1 MAPESLDASAFLLLT
16 GLGFAVG
23 AVGTLVGAGG
33 GFLLVPALIL
43 LRPEASPA
51 ALAST
56 SLAVVFFNAYSGTL
70 AYVRMGRV
78 DYYAAILFAVAGVPG
93 AVLGVL
99 LVHEVP
105 RGAFEALFGVL
116 LLVAGAEIL
125 REPLG
130 AARRARVEG
139 PAPDLRAD
147 ARSARVGAI
156 GSAYVAAV
164 ASLLGLGGGIVHVP
178 FLVRGLGYP
187 AHVATATSHF
197 VLACMALL
205 ATGVHL
211 ATGSLAGRLDD
222 TLSLAVG
229 VMMGAPLG
237 AALSTRLGGAAI
249 VRALGAALCLVG
261 VRLLGRLW

>member
-1 MAPESLDASAFLLLT
+1 MGPESLDASGFLLLT
-16 GLGFAVG
+16 VLGFAVG
-23 AVGTLVGAGG
+23 ALGTLVGAGG
-33 GFLLVPALIL
+33 GFLLVPALML
-43 LRPEASPA
+43 LRPDASPA

-70 AYVRMGRV
+70 AYIRMGRV
-78 DYYAAILFAVAGVPG
+78 DTYAAVLFALAGVPG

-116 LLVAGAEIL
+116 LLGAGAEIL
-125 REPLG
+125 RQPLG
-130 AARRARVEG
+130 AARRRPAQG
-139 PAPDLRAD
+139 SAPDLRAD
-147 ARSARVGAI
+147 PHAARLGAI

-178 FLVRGLGYP
+178 FLVRVLGYP

-197 VLACMALL
+197 VLACTALL

-211 ATGSLAGRLDD
+211 ATGSLSGRLDD

-229 VMMGAPLG
+229 VMMGAPVG
-237 AALSTRLGGAAI
+237 AAVSSRMGGAAI

-261 VRLLGRLW
+261 VRLLTRIG

>member
-1 MAPESLDASAFLLLT
+1 VAPESLDAAAFLLLM
-16 GLGFAVG
+16 GLGFGVG
-23 AVGTLVGAGG
+23 AIGTLVGAGG
-33 GFLLVPALIL
+33 GFLLVPALML

-51 ALAST
+51 ALTST

-78 DYYAAILFAVAGVPG
+78 DYYAAILFAVAGIPG

-105 RGAFEALFGVL
+105 RGTFEALFGL
-116 LLVAGAEIL
+116 LLLAAGAEIL
-125 REPLG
+125 RTPLG
-130 AARRARVEG
+130 SGRRGAAEG
-139 PAPDLRAD
+139 SSPDLRAD
-147 ARSARVGAI
+147 PRAARVGAI
-156 GSAYVAAV
+156 GSAYVATV

-178 FLVRGLGYP
+178 FLVRVLRYP

-211 ATGSLAGRLDD
+211 ASGSLTGRLDD

-229 VMMGAPLG
+229 VMMGAPVG
-237 AALSTRLGGAAI
+237 AALSSRLGGAMI
-249 VRALGAALCLVG
+249 VRVLGAALCLVG
-261 VRLLGRLW
+261 VRLLSGFG

>member
-1 MAPESLDASAFLLLT
+1 MAPEGLDASGFLLLT
-16 GLGFAVG
+16 SLGFAVG
-23 AVGTLVGAGG
+23 AIGTLVGAGG
-33 GFLLVPALIL
+33 GSLLVPALIL

-51 ALAST
+51 ELAST

-70 AYVRMGRV
+70 AYIRMGRI
-78 DYYAAILFAVAGVPG
+78 DYYAAALFALAGVPG

-116 LLVAGAEIL
+116 LLLAGAEIL
-125 REPLG
+125 RAPLG
-130 AARRARVEG
+130 ARRRTTEG
-139 PAPDLRAD
+139 AAPDLRSDPRA
-147 ARSARVGAI
+147 ARIGAI
-156 GSAYVAAV
+156 GSGYVAAV

-178 FLVRGLGYP
+178 FLVRVLGYP
-187 AHVATATSHF
+187 AHVATATSHL

-211 ATGSLAGRLDD
+211 ATGSLHGRLDD

-237 AALSTRLGGAAI
+237 AALSARIGGAAI
-249 VRALGAALCLVG
+249 VRVLGAALFLVG
-261 VRLLGRLW
+261 IRLLLLG

>member
-1 MAPESLDASAFLLLT
+1 VDPGSLDAAGFLLLT
-16 GLGFAVG
+16 SLGFAVG

-33 GFLLVPALIL
+33 GFLLVPALLL
-43 LRPEASPA
+43 LRPDASPA
-51 ALAST
+51 ALTST

-78 DYYAAILFAVAGVPG
+78 DYYAAVLFAVAGVPG

-105 RGAFEALFGVL
+105 RGAFEALFGAL
-116 LLVAGAEIL
+116 LLVAGAAIL
-125 REPLG
+125 RDPLG
-130 AARRARVEG
+130 RARRGDPDAR
-139 PAPDLRAD
+139 PPDLRAD
-147 ARSARVGAI
+147 PRAARVGSI

-178 FLVRGLGYP
+178 FLVRVLGFP
-187 AHVATATSHF
+187 AHAATATSHF

-211 ATGSLAGRLDD
+211 ATGSLTGRLDD

-229 VMMGAPLG
+229 VMMGAPVG

-261 VRLLGRLW
+261 VRMLWRGW